1 LIGFVNRT
9 NDYARYDHFDKA
21 ADAYQYEEFCGKG
34 LRRINGAARADRQN
48 FQHDSEANTGR
59 DSAAGESAGVN
70 HDESERQTCL
80 ANNDPMKQAHHL
92 FARPEETLGF
102 SKNIFQQDA
111 IIELSPKENKD
122 ERGDEREDESFHELL
137 YS

>member
-1 LIGFVNRT
+1 MIPRRT
-9 NDYARYDHFDKA
+9 P
-21 ADAYQYEEFCGKG
+21 DA
-34 LRRINGAARADRQN
+34 IPP
-48 FQHDSEANTGR
+48 SANPL
-59 DSAAGESAGVN
+59 ALN

-80 ANNDPMKQAHHL
+80 ANNDPMKQAHHF
-92 FARPEETLGF
+92 FAWPEESLGF

-111 IIELSPKENKD
+111 IKEPSPKENKD

>member
-1 LIGFVNRT
+1 
-9 NDYARYDHFDKA
+9 
-21 ADAYQYEEFCGKG
+21 
-34 LRRINGAARADRQN
+34 
-48 FQHDSEANTGR
+48 
-59 DSAAGESAGVN
+59 
-70 HDESERQTCL
+70 
-80 ANNDPMKQAHHL
+80 MKQAHHL